1 MRATRGR
8 VLTVSFQNQELIQL
22 DVPKHLDRL
31 ALVAPALA
39 AFAVG
44 SLFAGNWRTFLFQAN
59 ATAFGSV
66 DPVFGRDIS
75 FYVFSLPVL
84 EVVGGALTLTIG
96 IALLAAAAMYF
107 LKGALLF
114 TGRGIS
120 AERAVSVH
128 LSVLGS
134 LLFLALAFNT
144 FVGMH
149 AVLSSTRGL
158 VAGATYVDVNA
169 RLPLMNPQIGLAV
182 VAAALILA
190 NIFVRRTLLVVA
202 GVGAYLAVAVVAG
215 VVYPALLHKFVV
227 APNELVKETPYI
239 RRNIAATRKAFGL
252 DAVEERNISGQS
264 GLVREDVERN
274 AATIANI
281 RLWDH
286 RPLLDTFSQVQEIRT
301 YYDFTT
307 VSNDRYLING
317 EYRQT
322 MLSPR
327 ELSSDSIPTK
337 NWINETLTFTHGY
350 GVTLGPVTQVTPE
363 GLPVL
368 LVKDIPPVST
378 AAGDQGHPAGD
389 LLRQALEQPRHRQHE
404 VEGVRLP
411 GGRGQRLHGVRRRRR
426 REDRLAAQ
434 EAGVHGPLRLD
445 EAAALERHHQ
455 PEPGPLPPEHRRAG
469 RAGLPVPAARQRPA
483 HGGRGRRAPGLDV
496 RRLHGE
502 RPLPLRAAGRR
513 RRQLHQE
520 LGEDHR
526 RRLRR
531 EPEVLPRR
539 PRGPDRADHRRRPSP
554 ACCAPSPRCP
564 RTCAATSATR
574 WTSSGCRR
582 RSTRPTT
589 WRTRRASTTAR
600 TSGRSRCMGAE
611 VQRAAMEP
619 YYTIMKLPGEKREEF
634 ILMLP
639 FNPKKKDNLSAWM
652 AARSDGDAYGKMVV
666 YRFPKD
672 RLVYGPKQIVA
683 RINQDT
689 EISRQVSLWDQ
700 RGSQVMQGTLLV
712 IPVENS
718 LIYVQPLYLR
728 AESGK
733 IPELK
738 RVIVAY
744 ENRIAME
751 ETLERA
757 LARIFGEGAR
767 RGGRCFG
774 DGRRRDRHRGPGRC
788 GPAAGSVGRSGGAR
802 PGALR
807 PGAEGPARG
816 QLGPLRRGDRE
827 ARGDHREDAV
837 TRTGTSAA
845 SRCRRVRRGAPPAA
859 AVQQGGCEMKCPT
872 CTTVDLVMS
881 ERQGIEIDYCPTCR
895 GVWLDRG
902 ELDKI
907 IERAAAAY
915 AAPPQP
921 QAAPRRRRRPFPSR
935 RSRRRS
941 TGTPGRAITMTTT
954 TTTATASTGSAPSS
968 RICSTEAL
976 VSDCPVQ
983 PPARAGCALT

>member
-1 MRATRGR
+1 MTRMKHPGVRPLLLGVGVLAFLLAPRLVSFYVDWLWFGSLDLAQVFATSFKAQALSALAGGLLGFLVVSASHLAMVRATRGR
-8 VLTVSFQNQELIQL
+8 VLTVSFQNQELMHL
-22 DVPKHLDRL
+22 DVPKNLDRL

-39 AFAVG
+39 AVLVG
-44 SLFAGNWRTFLFQAN
+44 SLFASNWRTFLFQAN
-59 ATAFGSV
+59 ATAFGSA

-84 EVVGGALTLTIG
+84 EVVGAALSLTIG

-107 LKGALLF
+107 LKGALLL
-114 TGRGIS
+114 TARGIS
-120 AERAVSVH
+120 AERPVTVH
-128 LSVLGS
+128 LSVLAS
-134 LLFLALAFNT
+134 LLFLALAFNS

-149 AVLSSTRGL
+149 AILVSTRGL

-169 RLPLMNPQIGLAV
+169 RLPLLNPQIGLAV

-202 GVGAYLAVAVVAG
+202 GVGAYLVVAVAG

-239 RRNIAATRKAFGL
+239 QRNIAATRKAFGL

-350 GVTLGPVTQVTPE
+350 GLTLGPVTQVTPE

-378 AAGDQGHPAGD
+378 AAGITVTRPEIYYGKLSSNHVIVNTKSKEFDYPAGED
-389 LLRQALEQPRHRQHE
+389 NVFAEYAGAGGVKIDSLLRKLAFATHFGSMKLLLSNDVTEKSRVLYHRNIAGR
-404 VEGVRLP
+404 VGRVLP
-411 GGRGQRLHGVRRRRR
+411 F
-426 REDRLAAQ
+426 
-434 EAGVHGPLRLD
+434 LRLD
-445 EAAALERHHQ
+445 SDPHMVVTD
-455 PEPGPLPPEHRRAG
+455 AG
-469 RAGLPVPAARQRPA
+469 RLVWMYDAYTTSDRFPYSQPVGGGVNYIRNSVKITVDAYDGSLKFYLADPADPIAKTI
-483 HGGRGRRAPGLDV
+483 GRIF
-496 RRLHGE
+496 
-502 RPLPLRAAGRR
+502 
-513 RRQLHQE
+513 
-520 LGEDHR
+520 
-526 RRLRR
+526 
-531 EPEVLPRR
+531 PEVLRPIAEMPEDLRR
-539 PRGPDRADHRRRPSP
+539 HIRYPLDVFGVQTAVY
-554 ACCAPSPRCP
+554 
-564 RTCAATSATR
+564 
-574 WTSSGCRR
+574 
-582 RSTRPTT
+582 STYHMEDPQSFYNREDQWEIPV
-589 WRTRRASTTAR
+589 
-600 TSGRSRCMGAE
+600 MGAE
-611 VQRAAMEP
+611 AQREAMEP

-634 ILMLP
+634 ILMIP

-652 AARSDGDAYGKMVV
+652 AARSDGENYGKMVV

-700 RGSQVMQGTLLV
+700 RGSQVIQGTLLV

-728 AESGK
+728 AETGK

-744 ENRIAME
+744 ENKIAME

-757 LARIFGEGAR
+757 LGRIFGAGA
-767 RGGRCFG
+767 GGDAG
-774 DGRRRDRHRGPGRC
+774 SPPVASAPGGPRPAGAATPQ
-788 GPAAGSVGRSGGAR
+788 PAAQS
-802 PGALR
+802 
-807 PGAEGPARG
+807 
-816 QLGPLRRGDRE
+816 
-827 ARGDHREDAV
+827 
-837 TRTGTSAA
+837 
-845 SRCRRVRRGAPPAA
+845 
-859 AVQQGGCEMKCPT
+859 
-872 CTTVDLVMS
+872 DL
-881 ERQGIEIDYCPTCR
+881 
-895 GVWLDRG
+895 
-902 ELDKI
+902 
-907 IERAAAAY
+907 A
-915 AAPPQP
+915 
-921 QAAPRRRRRPFPSR
+921 
-935 RSRRRS
+935 
-941 TGTPGRAITMTTT
+941 GRAQEHYDRAMK
-954 TTTATASTGSAPSS
+954 AQREGNW
-968 RICSTEAL
+968 AL
-976 VSDCPVQ
+976 YGEEIN
-983 PPARAGCALT
+983 RLGEIIREMR